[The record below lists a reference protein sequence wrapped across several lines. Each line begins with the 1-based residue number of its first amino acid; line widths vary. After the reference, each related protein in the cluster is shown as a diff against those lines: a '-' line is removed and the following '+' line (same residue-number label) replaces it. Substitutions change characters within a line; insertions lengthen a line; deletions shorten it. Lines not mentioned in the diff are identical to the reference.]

1 MRSSNARFQLDKII
15 MGHLYDDF
23 TPSTRILQGFAFLCK
38 LGLFY
43 LNLAGIDKSK
53 YERKNEK
60 DSGPSSKMTPSYK
73 NFEFYLSSEHTS
85 RILRKYH
92 LVTKEEWIY

>member
-15 MGHLYDDF
+15 IGHLYDDV
-23 TPSTRILQGFAFLCK
+23 TTSTRILQGLAFLCK

-53 YERKNEK
+53 YEGTNEK
-60 DSGPSSKMTPSYK
+60 DSGVSNKWCHRTKILSFISRLSTQAG
-73 NFEFYLSSEHTS
+73 FYENT
-85 RILRKYH
+85 
-92 LVTKEEWIY
+92 T

>member
-15 MGHLYDDF
+15 IGHLYDDF
-23 TPSTRILQGFAFLCK
+23 TTSTWILQGFALLCK
-38 LGLFY
+38 LRLFY

-60 DSGPSSKMTPSYK
+60 DSGVSNKWCHHTK
-73 NFEFYLSSEHTS
+73 ILSFIS
-85 RILRKYH
+85 RLRTRAGYEN
-92 LVTKEEWIY
+92 TT

>member
-15 MGHLYDDF
+15 MDHLYDDF

-60 DSGPSSKMTPSYK
+60 DSGVSNKWCHRTKILSFISRLSTRAG
-73 NFEFYLSSEHTS
+73 FYENT
-85 RILRKYH
+85 
-92 LVTKEEWIY
+92 T